1 MIYTHPSPD
10 PSKTFIICAPPYKGS
25 SAGIVVLHELCD
37 AIVSLGYCAHVIL
50 LDTSTPDLSFVL
62 SNEPIHFET
71 NLKYAYVPPD
81 ESGSEWIREV
91 LEKGIVIY
99 PEIVIGNPLNAKHVV
114 RYFLNKDGAISGKKS
129 EYQKSDFCLAFS
141 KVFFEN
147 PQAILFRP
155 IKSKFFN
162 TVDALPFENRTIDLT
177 YFGKGVKYASC
188 FRVKGS
194 IQLDREWPKT
204 KEELAVLLKNT
215 RYLFSWDNVTSLN
228 SDAFYCGA
236 KVVLLQF
243 AQADETTLANGEAGP
258 EPYLKGLM
266 NGEDVTVVDNPN
278 YDHLRTQFIEN
289 MNVFEKDWLKNV
301 QATIDSIFRFFQL
314 NR

>member
-1 MIYTHPSPD
+1 
-10 PSKTFIICAPPYKGS
+10 
-25 SAGIVVLHELCD
+25 
-37 AIVSLGYCAHVIL
+37 
-50 LDTSTPDLSFVL
+50 
-62 SNEPIHFET
+62 
-71 NLKYAYVPPD
+71 
-81 ESGSEWIREV
+81 
-91 LEKGIVIY
+91 
-99 PEIVIGNPLNAKHVV
+99 
-114 RYFLNKDGAISGKKS
+114 
-129 EYQKSDFCLAFS
+129 
-141 KVFFEN
+141 
-147 PQAILFRP
+147 
-155 IKSKFFN
+155 
-162 TVDALPFENRTIDLT
+162 
-177 YFGKGVKYASC
+177 
-188 FRVKGS
+188 
-194 IQLDREWPKT
+194 
-204 KEELAVLLKNT
+204 
-215 RYLFSWDNVTSLN
+215 VTSLN